1 MDRVYNFSPGPAV
14 LPPQVMEQAQAEF
27 LDWNGTGMSVMEVS
41 HRSAEFMDLAAQ
53 SEADLRELFAIPEN

>member
-14 LPPQVMEQAQAEF
+14 LPTQVMEQAQAEF

-41 HRSAEFMDLAAQ
+41 HRSAEFMALAAQ
-53 SEADLRELFAIPEN
+53 SEADLRELFAIP